1 MFRSILALLPLLPA
15 ALAHGGVIGYNIG
28 GVYYKG
34 FVAYNPA
41 AYEFIYSSLVGVVLF
56 SVCISQWAE
65 YYRARMGY
73 LQPPLFRD

>member
-34 FVAYNPA
+34 FAAYNTPT
-41 AYEFIYSSLVGVVLF
+41 YGSTTLNRPQCEL
-56 SVCISQWAE
+56 
-65 YYRARMGY
+65 M
-73 LQPPLFRD
+73 